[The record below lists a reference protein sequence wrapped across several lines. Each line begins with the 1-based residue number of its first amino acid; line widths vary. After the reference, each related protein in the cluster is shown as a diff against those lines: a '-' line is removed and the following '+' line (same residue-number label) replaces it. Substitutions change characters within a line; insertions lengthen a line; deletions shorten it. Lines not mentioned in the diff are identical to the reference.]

1 MFLTDP
7 CKEGKVMK
15 LYLVQ
20 HGDALEKTA
29 NPDRPL
35 SASGRAAVEAVGRML
50 SHAGITVPTIGH
62 SGKTRARQ
70 TAELLAEAVD
80 AGEPLQERK
89 DLSPNDP
96 VEIVRQTLRYAE
108 TDIMLVGHLPFMG
121 KLASL
126 LLTGDEYAD
135 VLAFQK
141 GGVACL
147 ERQDEVRWHLAWMV
161 VPELAGG

>member
-1 MFLTDP
+1 MELE
-7 CKEGKVMK
+7 KEGMVMR

-20 HGDALEKTA
+20 HGDALEKTE

-50 SHAGITVPTIGH
+50 RNAGITVPAVGH
-62 SGKTRARQ
+62 SGKTRAQQ
-70 TAELLAEAVD
+70 TAELLAEALG
-80 AGEPLQERK
+80 ATEPLQERK

-96 VEIVRQTLRYAE
+96 VEIVRKSLRYAE
-108 TDIMLVGHLPFMG
+108 TDLMLVGHMPFMG

-126 LLTGDEYAD
+126 LVTGDEYAD

-147 ERQDEVRWHLAWMV
+147 ERQDDVRWRLAWMV
-161 VPELAGG
+161 VPELAGA